1 MSSEQ
6 LKYLKA
12 RLRSIYIRTRDRICE
27 DPRKPKHVREAEK
40 IVKAWKDAALKD
52 RYACV
57 NKLDQANE
65 GVMQAILFGDSAAAL
80 KALKEFEKF
89 QP

>member
-12 RLRSIYIRTRDRICE
+12 RLRSIYVRTRDRICE
-27 DPRKPKHVREAEK
+27 DPRKPKHVREAER
-40 IVKAWKDAALKD
+40 IVKAWKDATLKD
-52 RYACV
+52 RYAV
-57 NKLDQANE
+57 MDKLDQANE
-65 GVMQAILFGDSAAAL
+65 GVMQAIPFGDPGAAL
-80 KALKEFEKF
+80 KALKAFEKF

>member
-1 MSSEQ
+1 MSREQ

-12 RLRSIYIRTRDRICE
+12 RLRSVYVRLRDRICE
-27 DPRKPKHVREAEK
+27 EPRKPKHVREAER

-52 RYACV
+52 RYACMD
-57 NKLDQANE
+57 KLDRANE
-65 GVMQAILFGDSAAAL
+65 KTMQAILFDDPTAAL
-80 KALKEFEKF
+80 KALREFERF

>member
-1 MSSEQ
+1 MSREQ

-12 RLRSIYIRTRDRICE
+12 RLRSVNLCTRDRICE
-27 DPRKPKHVREAEK
+27 EPRKPKHVLEAER

-52 RYACV
+52 RYTCMDR
-57 NKLDQANE
+57 LDRENE
-65 GVMQAILFGDSAAAL
+65 KTMQAILFGAPDAAL
-80 KALKEFEKF
+80 TALKEFERF